1 MSALDKAE
9 WNIINGIY
17 AWGIEPVTLIKE
29 KEDLNVF
36 VHDKMNRKGKGTG
49 REQWNSAYCASKAAF
64 V

>member
-9 WNIINGIY
+9 WSMINGIY

-29 KEDLNVF
+29 REDLNVF

-49 REQWNSAYCASKAAF
+49 RE
-64 V
+64 